1 MFGKERVMALIKR
14 HAGASAGTIRDCLV
28 SALKDF
34 CGSSDVEDD
43 ITMVVI
49 KLDRTIASHQNTA
62 GKAAKTFDSNQ
73 SRQA

>member
-1 MFGKERVMALIKR
+1 
-14 HAGASAGTIRDCLV
+14 
-28 SALKDF
+28 
-34 CGSSDVEDD
+34 VEDD